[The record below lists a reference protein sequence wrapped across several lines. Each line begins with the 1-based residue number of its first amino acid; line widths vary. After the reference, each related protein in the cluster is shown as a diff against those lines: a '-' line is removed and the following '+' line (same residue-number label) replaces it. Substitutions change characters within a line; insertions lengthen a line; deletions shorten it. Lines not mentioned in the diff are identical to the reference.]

1 MDRVSQAVKELVEEI
16 QRMPEAPDPAE
27 TDRHAFTLLLNGIAA
42 CRRAPGI
49 PSHMGYRTL
58 YRCGDEPASEELK
71 AHLFRL
77 YGIYDRE
84 SLEKVCMEQF
94 TSGREYE
101 QFMTF
106 WCDAPLF
113 DLEELEE
120 EGRRAFETRFK
131 RASLFRP
138 YVGERGFYAW
148 DINERIGLGRL
159 ACACGIID
167 RETFDELTD
176 YQVRKAQVFYHTFK
190 DYAVSCI
197 CGAVYDVPGGI

>member
-1 MDRVSQAVKELVEEI
+1 MDRVSQAVKDLVEEI

-27 TDRHAFTLLLNGIAA
+27 TDRHAFTLLLSGIAA

-49 PSHMGYRTL
+49 PCHMGYRTL

-176 YQVRKAQVFYHTFK
+176 Y
-190 DYAVSCI
+190 
-197 CGAVYDVPGGI
+197 

>member
-120 EGRRAFETRFK
+120 KGRRAFETRFK

-190 DYAVSCI
+190 D
-197 CGAVYDVPGGI
+197 

>member
-27 TDRHAFTLLLNGIAA
+27 TDRHAFTLLLSGIAA

-49 PSHMGYRTL
+49 PCHMGYRTL

-120 EGRRAFETRFK
+120 I
-131 RASLFRP
+131 L
-138 YVGERGFYAW
+138 RGG
-148 DINERIGLGRL
+148 DG
-159 ACACGIID
+159 
-167 RETFDELTD
+167 
-176 YQVRKAQVFYHTFK
+176 
-190 DYAVSCI
+190 
-197 CGAVYDVPGGI
+197 GA